1 MAEIRV
7 DNKEGN
13 KSPIWPWILGALL
26 LIGLI
31 WGVSEL
37 LSRDDDDTRMT
48 RTEERTDRGVA
59 YDSEADRV
67 NTATTGY
74 EAQGPIGEYLLFVD
88 RNDEEA
94 DLARTNV
101 SERPGEQADRSA
113 EMGLEHEYT
122 REGLRKLSA
131 ALNALAT
138 ASPADANIDQQR
150 QTFQQRAEQ
159 LGEDPQSLQHAN
171 MIRQTFT
178 EAADLMASIKERSY
192 PNSDADVEEVR
203 KAAQD
208 IDVNTQTLNQKDE
221 VREFF
226 RKAGEAIQEMDE
238 DRHRNRNLQQNPENN
253 PNP

>member
-13 KSPIWPWILGALL
+13 KSPIWPWILGALV

-37 LSRDDDDTRMT
+37 LSRDDDRPLT
-48 RTEERTDRGVA
+48 RTETATDRGVA
-59 YDSEADRV
+59 YEAEPDRV
-67 NTATTGY
+67 NAASAGY

-88 RNDEEA
+88 RNDESA

-101 SERPGEQADRSA
+101 SERPADDADRSA

-122 REGLRKLSA
+122 REGIRKLSA

-138 ASPADANIDQQR
+138 ASPANAGLDQQR
-150 QTFQQRAEQ
+150 LAFQQRADQ
-159 LGEDPQSLQHAN
+159 LGEDPQSQQHAA
-171 MIRQTFT
+171 MIRETFT

-192 PNSDADVEEVR
+192 PNSDANVEEVR
-203 KAAQD
+203 NAAEGID
-208 IDVNTQTLNQKDE
+208 INTQTLNQKE
-221 VREFF
+221 KVREFF
-226 RKAGEAIQEMDE
+226 RRAGEAIQEMDE
-238 DRHRNRNLQQNPENN
+238 ERHRNRNLQQNPENN